1 MEETRK
7 QVKEAL
13 RKVYEKYSSLG
24 LESVYLDGSILTKDF
39 NPEVSDVDSIGIVD
53 DSFPT
58 NLEDVIKNFLAKEYP
73 QIRKFGFRLLY
84 KSELNGDQI
93 KSFLASVIQPELL
106 LFALPD
112 WELVIGKSF
121 SQKDFKLPILSY
133 RELRD
138 MEIRNFY
145 KFNWTE
151 VSKIKEG
158 YGGHIN
164 LLKTIIHIIDFEQ
177 KEKGIMNNIFSPL
190 LVLHNTEGEAKEI
203 MEFIMENKKNNWDY
217 SMFQNNSA
225 FLQKYVNKLLSSL
238 SS

>member
-1 MEETRK
+1 MEEIKK
-7 QVKEAL
+7 QAKEAL
-13 RKVYEKYSSLG
+13 KKVYDKYNSLG
-24 LESVYLDGSILTKDF
+24 LEAIYLDGSILTKDF
-39 NPEVSDVDSIGIVD
+39 DLKVSDVDSIGIVN
-53 DSFPT
+53 DSFPVE
-58 NLEDVIKNFLAKEYP
+58 LEDVVKDFLSKEYP
-73 QIRKFGFRLLY
+73 QIRQFGFRLLY

-121 SQKDFKLPILSY
+121 SQTDFKLPILSY
-133 RELRD
+133 RRLRD

-177 KEKGIMNNIFSPL
+177 KEKGIMNNTFSPL
-190 LVLHNTEGEAKEI
+190 LVLDNTEGEEKEI

-217 SMFQNNSA
+217 SMFRNNSS
-225 FLQKYVNKLLSSL
+225 FLQKYVNKLLSSI
-238 SS
+238 SN